1 MQSKNGHQRTAYSMV
16 AKEFPVESVTGA
28 SENQRQGIKYAIFE
42 RQGIKYA
49 IFERLVSGG
58 PVIHSSH
65 WWH

>member
-1 MQSKNGHQRTAYSMV
+1 MV

>member
-1 MQSKNGHQRTAYSMV
+1 MV

-65 WWH
+65 